1 MAGVNQALV
10 YRYFGSKEKLIAEA
24 AGRDLDTADTM
35 TADTPLADLPRALL
49 DRAWTWARSTRATC
63 RDS

>member
-10 YRYFGSKEKLIAEA
+10 HRHVGSKEELIAEA

-35 TADTPLADLPRALL
+35 TTGTPCSTGP
-49 DRAWTWARSTRATC
+49 WTWARSTRATC
-63 RDS
+63 RVS